1 MSDNPLEDKDLAEI
15 IGASP
20 EDLAD
25 PVADPGAQA
34 PAPGAKPDPLAAARR
49 VQADQVSLAMRKAK
63 ALIEDG
69 LAKDDLTNPMWTLAM
84 RQRIARA
91 LGVSEKRV
99 TWLVRHKLK
108 MQGGLEAARR
118 RGAGLPVP
126 NDPRHTVPE
135 GEAPETSTRL
145 WRWNILD
152 LFDRMMQVFDAVDDR
167 DTKDEDEVNDE
178 PIDPMD
184 PRATWIA
191 WRVFLAAAFGLD
203 RSELDYDHA
212 KEDGDPGRVLPA
224 YPGVDA
230 PGCPRGAAG
239 VHMGASV
246 QEIFELCTGRKTWP
260 WVQAKIVSLIVGR
273 RGGKSYITAI
283 IGIYLACC
291 RRYRLKLGTK
301 GMVMILARDREQAG
315 VIRGYILAFLKALPE
330 LREMFADDPTQ
341 KLIELK
347 NGITIEVKAA
357 GEAGTRGYTVV
368 AVLADEIA
376 FWPTDPES
384 AKQDKKVMRALRPAM
399 LGIKNAMIVMLSSPY
414 AKRGEL
420 YENFRRYFG
429 LDDQTRGFVWN
440 ADTLTMRPSNDP
452 ELLEE
457 IQSEYEEDPESAKAE
472 YGAHFRSDLENIYSR
487 TAIESVC
494 VPGRFEEGYVSG
506 RRYRAFVDPSGGSS
520 DSYVLAIAYDD
531 KRVYG
536 DEKVDVPVLAKVIGW
551 EPKFDPEEVSKQVVE
566 ICKQFHITGVTG
578 DAYGGEWPRDPLRK
592 RGIAYELADKT
603 RSELYLDFLP
613 VVNSGRCEL
622 LDPQHH
628 RKAVNQ
634 FVNLER
640 RVGRTGKDSVD
651 HPPGSHDDYS
661 NAIAGAMVG
670 CTASTAL
677 TECTW

>member
-1 MSDNPLEDKDLAEI
+1 MSDNPLNDKEIAEI
-15 IGASP
+15 VGASP
-20 EDLAD
+20 E
-25 PVADPGAQA
+25 VPGAQA
-34 PAPGAKPDPLAAARR
+34 PAPGAKADPLAAARR
-49 VQADQVSLAMRKAK
+49 VQAETTEAAMRKAK

-84 RQRIARA
+84 RQRLCRA

-118 RGAGLPVP
+118 RGAGLPVA
-126 NDPRHTVPE
+126 NDPRHTQPE
-135 GEAPETSTRL
+135 AGGELTETKL

-152 LFDRMMQVFDAVDDR
+152 LFDRMMCVFDVI
-167 DTKDEDEVNDE
+167 DTKESNEEDEEDDE
-178 PIDPMD
+178 PTTDTD
-184 PRATWIA
+184 PRSTWIA
-191 WRVFLAAAFGLD
+191 WRVFLAAAFALD
-203 RSELDYDHA
+203 RSELDYDHS
-212 KEDGDPGRVLPA
+212 KEDGDPGRVLPT
-224 YPGVDA
+224 YPGVNA

-239 VHMGASV
+239 VHMGASA
-246 QEIFELCTGRKTWP
+246 QEIFQLCTGREIWP

-301 GMVMILARDREQAG
+301 GMVMILARDKEQAG

-341 KLIELK
+341 KLIILK
-347 NGITIEVKAA
+347 NGISIEVRAA
-357 GEAGTRGYTVV
+357 GEGGTRGYTVV
-368 AVLADEIA
+368 AALADEIA

-384 AKQDKKVMRALRPAM
+384 AKQDKKVLRALRPSM
-399 LGIKNAMIVMLSSPY
+399 LGIKNSMIVMLSSPY

-420 YENFRRYFG
+420 YDNFRKWFG
-429 LDDQTRGFVWN
+429 KEDQTRALVWN
-440 ADTLTMRPSNDP
+440 ADTLSMRPSNDP
-452 ELLEE
+452 ELIEE
-457 IQSEYEEDPESAKAE
+457 IQSEYEDDPESAKAE
-472 YGAHFRSDLENIYSR
+472 YGGHFRSDLENIYSM
-487 TAIESVC
+487 TAIDAVS
-494 VPGRFEEGYVSG
+494 VPGRFEEGYKAG
-506 RRYRAFVDPSGGSS
+506 RTYRAFVDPSGGSA

-531 KRVYG
+531 VRVIN
-536 DEKVDVPVLAKVIGW
+536 DEKITIPVLAKVKEW
-551 EPKFDPEEVSKQVVE
+551 VPKFDPEQVSKEVVE
-566 ICKQFHITGVTG
+566 ICKAYRITGVTG
-578 DAYGGEWPRDPLRK
+578 DAYGGEWPRQPLRK
-592 RGIAYELADKT
+592 GGIAYELSEKT

-613 VVNSGRCEL
+613 VVNSARCEL
-622 LDPQHH
+622 LDSHHH

-634 FVNLER
+634 FSNLER

-651 HPPGSHDDYS
+651 HPPGSHDDVA

-670 CTASTAL
+670 CVASTAL